1 MALRFLDDKVEFIEV
16 SLDLDNDNASMRQ
29 ISVIKGIKINPINEK
44 HLSNMKRRERGMKK

>member
-1 MALRFLDDKVEFIEV
+1 MALRFLDDIEV